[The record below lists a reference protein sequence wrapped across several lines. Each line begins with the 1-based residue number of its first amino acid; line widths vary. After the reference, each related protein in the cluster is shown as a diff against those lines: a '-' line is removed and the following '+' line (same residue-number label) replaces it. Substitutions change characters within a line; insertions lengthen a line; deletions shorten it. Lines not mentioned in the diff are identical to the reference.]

1 MSCSFSDTWYI
12 IPGTFLSFTILQ
24 LKLSCF
30 FLPHVKI
37 QYGLNIYLDLNR
49 RGIPGGSKCWTA
61 ESSAFTSSGMR
72 GMREGKPSLVFL
84 ISHSSLNHIHH
95 YILKR
100 APGIQPFQ
108 VQRLWQQLL
117 EPLPCVLH
125 TLPTPHVPF
134 PQWPCLLSFA
144 EVPEDLQHSMAENVL
159 ASGFR
164 SPQVSLPTLKA
175 DKGSQ
180 IPFWLDWGGWP
191 PWVPTLVVF
200 TGRKRKLLCNGEPCK
215 MSVVN
220 SGAGFSW
227 LVLHIRYA
235 LHSTNLT
242 KAPSPLH
249 HVASPLQIAS
259 IQIIR
264 LALKKNS
271 IFNTL
276 TGPSVCSLS
285 WSIHIHITACTR
297 AAGSGPTTVMCSH
310 SFTLPHVPDKMTLS
324 LVQGAT
330 VVVTVIFWFFYWAQ
344 TSFSKWASLI

>member
-1 MSCSFSDTWYI
+1 MGSLEDLNVELQSLQLLPAQEWGEWERESHPWF
-12 IPGTFLSFTILQ
+12 FLSPIQVWTTSTTTSWKEPQAFSPFR
-24 LKLSCF
+24 LKGSDSSCWNLSLACSTHC
-30 FLPHVKI
+30 P
-37 QYGLNIYLDLNR
+37 
-49 RGIPGGSKCWTA
+49 P
-61 ESSAFTSSGMR
+61 
-72 GMREGKPSLVFL
+72 
-84 ISHSSLNHIHH
+84 
-95 YILKR
+95 
-100 APGIQPFQ
+100 
-108 VQRLWQQLL
+108 
-117 EPLPCVLH
+117 
-125 TLPTPHVPF
+125 PTF

-235 LHSTNLT
+235 LHSTKLT

-285 WSIHIHITACTR
+285 WSIRIHITACTR
-297 AAGSGPTTVMCSH
+297 AAGSGPTTVLCSH

-330 VVVTVIFWFFYWAQ
+330 VVVTFIFWFFYWAQ

>member
-1 MSCSFSDTWYI
+1 MLNCRVFSFYQLRNEGNERGKA
-12 IPGTFLSFTILQ
+12 IPGFPYLPFKFEPHPPLHLEKSPGHSALS
-24 LKLSCF
+24 
-30 FLPHVKI
+30 
-37 QYGLNIYLDLNR
+37 
-49 RGIPGGSKCWTA
+49 GSKALTA
-61 ESSAFTSSGMR
+61 VAGTS
-72 GMREGKPSLVFL
+72 PL
-84 ISHSSLNHIHH
+84 
-95 YILKR
+95 R
-100 APGIQPFQ
+100 APHTAHPPPSPSG
-108 VQRLWQQLL
+108 LACC
-117 EPLPCVLH
+117 PLQKSQKISSTAWLRMCSPV
-125 TLPTPHVPF
+125 
-134 PQWPCLLSFA
+134 
-144 EVPEDLQHSMAENVL
+144 
-159 ASGFR
+159 ASGLHRYLFPPSR
-164 SPQVSLPTLKA
+164 
-175 DKGSQ
+175 Q
-180 IPFWLDWGGWP
+180 IKDHRFLFGFDWGGWP

-235 LHSTNLT
+235 LHSTDLT
-242 KAPSPLH
+242 KAPSPLQ

-285 WSIHIHITACTR
+285 WSICIHITACTR
-297 AAGSGPTTVMCSH
+297 AAGPGPTTVTCSH

-330 VVVTVIFWFFYWAQ
+330 VVVTFIFWFFYWAQ